1 MCVMRPDRVITAR
14 MQHILIDY
22 YNTKGTKGGGERV
35 RYTEAERRSETKSKF
50 EKNNDNNKKENRDSK
65 GCINK

>member
-22 YNTKGTKGGGERV
+22 YNTKGTKGGGR
-35 RYTEAERRSETKSKF
+35 TSEIYGGR
-50 EKNNDNNKKENRDSK
+50 EEIGNKVK
-65 GCINK
+65 I